1 MFLCVS
7 GTSKNVFGSWGSN
20 RSWDIDLP
28 TPNVFA
34 QLGLG
39 LGAGALTMGVST
51 SLRWSEMFLC
61 VSGMSKKIGAS
72 GLNGCQDNDLPTP
85 NVFAQLGPVLGTGT
99 LSAGVS
105 TPPKLSR
112 NVPMCLRNL
121 QKVFGAWGL
130 NRSWDI
136 DLPLCHVF
144 AQLGLVLATL
154 TAGVSTPHKWSRNVP
169 TCLRYLQ
176 KQFGAWGLNGSW
188 DIYLPIPNV
197 FAQLG

>member
-1 MFLCVS
+1 MCLR
-7 GTSKNVFGSWGSN
+7 NV
-20 RSWDIDLP
+20 
-28 TPNVFA
+28 
-34 QLGLG
+34 Q
-39 LGAGALTMGVST
+39 
-51 SLRWSEMFLC
+51 
-61 VSGMSKKIGAS
+61 KIGAS

-154 TAGVSTPHKWSRNVP
+154 TAGVSTPHKWLEMFLHVSGTSKNNLVHEALMEAEIM
-169 TCLRYLQ
+169 TSLLQ
-176 KQFGAWGLNGSW
+176 MFLLSLAKLWGLAFC
-188 DIYLPIPNV
+188 LQV
-197 FAQLG
+197 C